1 MSPPNDRTGHSVT
14 RTISL
19 PRSLDRRLV
28 AQAWSE
34 DRSVSSMIRLAVR
47 RYLAGAEASPA
58 EGATPQTCLTD
69 GPSAPFGWGRREG
82 GDDENQ
88 V

>member
-1 MSPPNDRTGHSVT
+1 V
-14 RTISL
+14 
-19 PRSLDRRLV
+19 
-28 AQAWSE
+28 
-34 DRSVSSMIRLAVR
+34 
-47 RYLAGAEASPA
+47 ASPA

>member
-1 MSPPNDRTGHSVT
+1 MSPCNDRTGHTVT

-47 RYLAGAEASPA
+47 RYLAGAEGSAA
-58 EGATPQTCLTD
+58 EGVAPHTCLTN
-69 GPSAPFGWGRREG
+69 GPSAAFGWGRREG
-82 GDDENQ
+82 EDDDSQ